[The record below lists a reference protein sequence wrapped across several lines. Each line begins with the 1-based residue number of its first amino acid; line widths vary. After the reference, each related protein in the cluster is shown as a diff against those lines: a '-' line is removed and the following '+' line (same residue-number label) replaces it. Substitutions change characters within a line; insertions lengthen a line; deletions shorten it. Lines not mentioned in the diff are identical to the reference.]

1 MHAMQQSMTG
11 YGRDERTSQNL
22 LIKTEIKALNSKFL
36 DFSPRYPKELSA
48 KEGEI
53 RGLITDQLK
62 RGKVMLTIDLEVAG
76 DSALDV
82 QVDEVRFK
90 AFYEKFS
97 ALTEVVNSHSS
108 DLVKLAL
115 QAPDV
120 IKQQEIDPESLPWK
134 DIKESLQASI
144 DQCLDFRKSEGE
156 VLTSKLSEY
165 ISNIRDGLKSVE
177 DHDESRSENIRA
189 RLQKNLDEI
198 RDRVKV
204 DENRFEQELI
214 FYMERLDIS
223 EEKVRLKQHLDYFD
237 DVIQKEA
244 DAGKKLGF
252 IAQEI
257 GREINTIGSKANH
270 AEIQR
275 TVVMMKDELEKIKEQ
290 NLNIL

>member
-1 MHAMQQSMTG
+1 MTG
-11 YGRDERTSQNL
+11 YGRDERSSQNL

-36 DFSPRYPKELSA
+36 DFSPRYPKELSS

-53 RGLITDQLK
+53 RNLITDSLK
-62 RGKVMLTIDLEVAG
+62 RGKVMLSIELEFADDTDL
-76 DSALDV
+76 DI
-82 QVDEVRFK
+82 QVDEAKFK
-90 AFYEKFS
+90 AYFHKFS
-97 ALTEVVNSHSS
+97 SLADQVNGTSS
-108 DLVKLAL
+108 ELMKLAL

-120 IKQQEIDPESLPWK
+120 IKQQEIDAESLPWAE
-134 DIKESLQASI
+134 IKASLEATI
-144 DQCLDFRKSEGE
+144 DQCIAFRKNEGGTLSTK
-156 VLTSKLSEY
+156 LTEYSK
-165 ISNIRDGLKSVE
+165 NIRDGLQSVE
-177 DHDESRSENIRA
+177 ENDDSRSENIRS
-189 RLQKNLDEI
+189 RIQKNLDEI
-198 RDRVKV
+198 RDKVQV

-237 DVIQKEA
+237 EVIEKEEY
-244 DAGKKLGF
+244 AGKKLGF
-252 IAQEI
+252 ISQEI

>member
-1 MHAMQQSMTG
+1 MQQSMTG

-36 DFSPRYPKELSA
+36 DFSPRYSKELSS

-53 RGLITDQLK
+53 RNLITDQLK
-62 RGKVMLTIDLEVAG
+62 RGKVMLSIELELA
-76 DSALDV
+76 DNNALDV

-97 ALTEVVNSHSS
+97 SLTEEVNSHSS

-120 IKQQEIDPESLPWK
+120 IKQQEIDPEKLPWK
-134 DIKESLQASI
+134 DIKESLQSTI
-144 DQCLDFRKSEGE
+144 NQCIDFRKSEGD
-156 VLTSKLSEY
+156 VLSRKLSEY
-165 ISNIRDGLKSVE
+165 ISNIREGLKSVE
-177 DHDESRSENIRA
+177 ENDESRSENIRT
-189 RLQKNLDEI
+189 RIQKNLDEI

-237 DVIQKEA
+237 EVIKKEA

-257 GREINTIGSKANH
+257 GREINTIGSKANN

>member
-1 MHAMQQSMTG
+1 MTG

-53 RGLITDQLK
+53 RNLITDQLK
-62 RGKVMLTIDLEVAG
+62 RGKVMLTIELEPA
-76 DSALDV
+76 DANALDV
-82 QVDEVRFK
+82 QVDEARFK

-97 ALTEVVNSHSS
+97 ELTSQVGGSS
-108 DLVKLAL
+108 SELIKLAI

-120 IKQQEIDPESLPWK
+120 IKQQELDAESLPWM
-134 DIKESLQASI
+134 DIRASLESTI
-144 DQCLDFRKSEGE
+144 NQCIAFRKKEGE
-156 VLTSKLSEY
+156 ALTNKLSEY
-165 ISNIRDGLKSVE
+165 ISNIEGGLHNVE
-177 DHDESRSENIRA
+177 ENDESRSDNIRS
-189 RLQKNLDEI
+189 RIQKNLDEI
-198 RDRVKV
+198 RDKVQV

-223 EEKVRLKQHLDYFD
+223 EEKVRLKQHLDYFNE
-237 DVIQKEA
+237 VISNEEF
-244 DAGKKLGF
+244 AGKKLGF
-252 IAQEI
+252 ISQEI

>member
-1 MHAMQQSMTG
+1 MQQSMTG

-36 DFSPRYPKELSA
+36 DFSPRYPKELSSR
-48 KEGEI
+48 EGEI
-53 RGLITDQLK
+53 RNLITELLK
-62 RGKVMLTIDLEVAG
+62 RGKVMLTIELELA
-76 DSALDV
+76 DDTALDV
-82 QVDEVRFK
+82 QIDEARFK
-90 AFYEKFS
+90 AFYDKFS
-97 ALTEVVNSHSS
+97 SLTHEVEGQSS
-108 DLVKLAL
+108 ELIKLSL

-120 IKQQEIDPESLPWK
+120 VKQQELDPESLPWN
-134 DIKESLQASI
+134 DIKASLEATI
-144 DQCLDFRKSEGE
+144 EQCIDFRKNEGDA
-156 VLTSKLSEY
+156 LTKKLLEY
-165 ISNIRDGLKSVE
+165 ISSIRDGLKSVE
-177 DHDESRSENIRA
+177 ENDASRSENIRT
-189 RLQKNLDEI
+189 RIQKNLDEI
-198 RDRVKV
+198 RDKVQV

-237 DVIQKEA
+237 EVISKEEF
-244 DAGKKLGF
+244 AGKKLGF
-252 IAQEI
+252 ISQEI

>member
-1 MHAMQQSMTG
+1 MQHSMTG

-36 DFSPRYPKELSA
+36 DFSPRLPKELSA
-48 KEGEI
+48 QEADI
-53 RGLITDQLK
+53 RNVITDKLK
-62 RGKVMLTIDLEVAG
+62 RGKVMLTMELEMAG
-76 DSALDV
+76 DELQDV

-90 AFYEKFS
+90 AYYDKFNQ
-97 ALTEVVNSHSS
+97 LTKTVNGHSS
-108 DLVKLAL
+108 DLIKLAL

-120 IKQQEIDPESLPWK
+120 IKQQELDPESLPVK
-134 DIKESLQASI
+134 DIMASLNAAVDKCI
-144 DQCLDFRKSEGE
+144 AFRKKEGE
-156 VLTSKLSEY
+156 ALTKKLSEY
-165 ISNIRDGLKSVE
+165 ISNIRGGLKSVE
-177 DHDESRSENIRA
+177 ENDESRSENIRT
-189 RLQKNLDEI
+189 RIQKNLDEI
-198 RDRVKV
+198 RDRVQV

-223 EEKVRLKQHLDYFD
+223 EEKVRLKQHLDFFEE
-237 DVIQKEA
+237 VIKKEEC
-244 DAGKKLGF
+244 AGKKLGF

-290 NLNIL
+290 NLNIV

>member
-1 MHAMQQSMTG
+1 MQQSMTG

-36 DFSPRYPKELSA
+36 DFSPRMPKELA
-48 KEGEI
+48 AWEGEI
-53 RGLITDQLK
+53 RNMVTDHLK
-62 RGKVMLTIDLEVAG
+62 RGKVMLTIDLEVA
-76 DSALDV
+76 DASNLEV
-82 QVDEVRFK
+82 RVDDARFK
-90 AFYEKFS
+90 AYYEKFS
-97 ALTEVVNSHSS
+97 NLSKEVNSEGS

-120 IKQQEIDPESLPWK
+120 IKQQEINPESLPWK
-134 DIKESLQASI
+134 DIKASLQEAI
-144 DQCLDFRKSEGE
+144 NCCIEFRKNEGDA
-156 VLTSKLSEY
+156 LAQKLSEY
-165 ISNIRDGLKSVE
+165 IKNIGDGLKTVE
-177 DHDESRSENIRA
+177 ENDDSRSENIRT
-189 RLQKNLDEI
+189 RIQKNLDEI
-198 RDRVKV
+198 RDRVQV

-237 DVIQKEA
+237 QVMNKEEF
-244 DAGKKLGF
+244 AGKKLGF
-252 IAQEI
+252 ISQEI

-270 AEIQR
+270 AKIQR